1 MTLLVKSLIVFFL
14 LLILLNIIHKLFG
27 VSFGLFSIVE
37 GNKGFEK
44 YEEDPVTM
52 SNEQK
57 TKIVDLKK
65 RVDKMKN
72 YHDQFKKIEISN
84 DEHTQAV
91 EDLK

>member
-57 TKIVDLKK
+57 TKIADLKK

>member
-91 EDLK
+91 KDLK